1 VTFPLS
7 QRCALT
13 AWSLKLTV
21 FQPGEKQAM
30 GNYRVENLVEPLGG
44 LEEEFKLL
52 AT

>member
-1 VTFPLS
+1 MTI
-7 QRCALT
+7 
-13 AWSLKLTV
+13 

-30 GNYRVENLVEPLGG
+30 GNYRVENLVEPLER